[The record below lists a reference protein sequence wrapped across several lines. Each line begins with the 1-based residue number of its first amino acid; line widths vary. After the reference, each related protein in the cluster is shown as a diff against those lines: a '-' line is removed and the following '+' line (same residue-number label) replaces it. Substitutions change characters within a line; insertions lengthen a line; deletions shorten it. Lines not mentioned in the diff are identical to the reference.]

1 MVFAKSKIF
10 QAQVKYIN
18 QIENKIHVQIINPQ
32 KEVMGKNRKDIWVYS
47 TILWIFLSKF
57 ITVLQTIRIFIS
69 ILRNPNTKPT
79 QTDRRIYKQTLTKAD
94 RERQTF
100 SLLSK

>member
-79 QTDRRIYKQTLTKAD
+79 QTDRRIYKQTLAKAD
-94 RERQTF
+94 RERQTD
-100 SLLSK
+100 S